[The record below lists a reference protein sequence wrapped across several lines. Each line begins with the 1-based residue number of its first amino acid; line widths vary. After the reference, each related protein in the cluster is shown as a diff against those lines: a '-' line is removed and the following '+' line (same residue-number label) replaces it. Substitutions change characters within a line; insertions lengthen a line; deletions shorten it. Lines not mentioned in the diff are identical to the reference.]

1 MTDKDTVA
9 PALEARETK
18 DKIATE
24 QNNTKEPEA
33 IITWL
38 QFGMFKKILS
48 CFKQSDLV
56 LQMECNATHL
66 SLYAVINKN
75 ILLWFDMMP
84 PLIKIHLP
92 TEKKNIT
99 LIFSSKILCPAIR
112 AFSKAAW
119 NQCDEIIMTLHDN
132 ICKCIGNQGGQLFS
146 EINVKA
152 IETTEKFE
160 HDANDI
166 RNDFGYTWFGI
177 LHVNAKDLLRG
188 VISLDQKEVTTIVL
202 ESGKLFFKCEDES
215 KGANQKQYVPM
226 TLKRP
231 IEWKFEASIMS
242 AGMQALQGF
251 IQTASNLKVGG
262 PKIKGGEGT
271 TKKRKL
277 DNKADESIEV
287 NNNIELQLRLD
298 PEPSHPVGIS
308 FRELGIHGK
317 IFVTTRVE
325 NDM

>member
-1 MTDKDTVA
+1 MNDTIA
-9 PALEARETK
+9 PALETRETK
-18 DKIATE
+18 DITHS
-24 QNNTKEPEA
+24 KEPKA

-38 QFGMFKKILS
+38 HFGMLKKILS

-75 ILLWFDMMP
+75 ILLWFDLMP
-84 PLIKIHLP
+84 PLIKIDL
-92 TEKKNIT
+92 TTEEKKIT

-112 AFSKAAW
+112 AFSKAAL
-119 NQCDEIIMTLHDN
+119 NECDEIIMTLHDN
-132 ICKCIGNQGGQLFS
+132 VCKCIGNQGKQLFS
-146 EINVKA
+146 EINVKG
-152 IETTEKFE
+152 IETNEKFE

-202 ESGKLFFKCEDES
+202 EDGKLFFKCEDES

-262 PKIKGGEGT
+262 PKTIVKEVS
-271 TKKRKL
+271 KKRKVDKL
-277 DNKADESIEV
+277 SDKSDESIEA

-317 IFVTTRVE
+317 IFVTTRVD